1 MEKDVL
7 RGKLV
12 RNDKL
17 IVKKYKLFFI
27 SMIVGLSIILCSII
41 IGIAMNLNRFDS
53 SVQHHQRLAVIVSG
67 VHEQDDTIKF
77 GSGDVT
83 SHMFH
88 LTGSYIQDG
97 SSTDVVLNE
106 AYPDLDMALNHME
119 EVRTVY
125 VDTDRGIEVIP
136 KSVNY
141 VFIVPAFLGLVITIV
156 SFLGVYRYSTEYEL
170 LRTTKKKRRRD

>member
-17 IVKKYKLFFI
+17 IVKKYKRFFI
-27 SMIVGLSIILCSII
+27 SMIVGLSVILCGII
-41 IGIAMNLNRFDS
+41 IGIVMNLNRFDS
-53 SVQHHQRLAVIVSG
+53 NVQHHQKMDIV
-67 VHEQDDTIKF
+67 VNDIHEQDDTIES
-77 GSGDVT
+77 GSGYVT

-88 LTGSYIQDG
+88 LMGSYTQDG
-97 SSTDVVLNE
+97 SSTNVVLNE

-119 EVRTVY
+119 ETRTVY

-141 VFIVPAFLGLVITIV
+141 VFIAPVFLGLVITII
-156 SFLGVYRYSTEYEL
+156 SFLGVYRYSTEYKL
-170 LRTTKKKRRRD
+170 LRTTKKKRRN